1 MERPM
6 TTRIPLLFAGAA
18 LALAGASA
26 PVVAGQD
33 APLRLA
39 QAQPTAAA
47 ATRTLPDFSML
58 VEQNGPAVV
67 NISTTERSQSAEGQG
82 DPNDPMTEFFRR
94 FGGPQGPQ
102 GPQGPIRRGQGS
114 GFIISSDGV
123 ILTNAHVV
131 ADASE
136 VTVRL
141 ADRREIK
148 AKVLGTDRRT
158 DVAVVKIEARN
169 LPAVRLGDPNRVRVG
184 EWVAAIGSPFGL
196 ENSVTAGIV
205 SAKSRTLPDETYVP
219 FIQTDVA
226 INPGN
231 SGGPLFNLDG
241 EVIGI
246 NSSIYSRT
254 GGYMGLSF
262 AVPIDVAIKVKDD
275 LVRYGKVSR
284 GRIGVAI
291 QGVTQ
296 DLAESFG
303 LDRPRGALVS
313 TVEKGSPAERGGLA
327 TGDVI
332 LAVDGRAVESSTDL
346 PRIIGETRP
355 GSTVSMQVWR
365 QGTPRDLRVPVAE
378 APADRIAAAAPAEG
392 NGKSAAPAGSTHSK
406 LGVVVRPVS
415 GEERQKMG
423 IEGGVVVEKAD
434 GPAARAGIRP
444 GDVILAV
451 GNQKIETADDLRR
464 VVDGARQSVAV
475 LVQRQTAKIFVPVT
489 LS

>member
-1 MERPM
+1 MPR
-6 TTRIPLLFAGAA
+6 RAA
-18 LALAGASA
+18 LLLLSAYAVAGTLTALPAAAREGA
-26 PVVAGQD
+26 PIVVAQVQTT
-33 APLRLA
+33 APARS
-39 QAQPTAAA
+39 
-47 ATRTLPDFSML
+47 LPDFSQL
-58 VEQNGPAVV
+58 VDANGPAVV
-67 NISTTERSQSAEGQG
+67 NISTTERSQTAESQG
-82 DPNDPMTEFFRR
+82 DPNDPMAEFFRR

-102 GPQGPIRRGQGS
+102 GQGPIRRGQGS
-114 GFIISSDGV
+114 GFIISTDGL

-141 ADRREIK
+141 TDRRELK
-148 AKVLGTDRRT
+148 AKVIGTDRRT

-169 LPAVRLGDPNRVRVG
+169 LPVVRLGDPNKVRVG

-241 EVIGI
+241 EVVGI

-262 AVPIDVAIKVKDD
+262 AVPIDVAMKVKDD

-291 QGVTQ
+291 QNVTQ
-296 DLAESFG
+296 DLADSFG

-332 LAVDGRAVESSTDL
+332 LAVDGRLVESSTDL
-346 PRIIGETRP
+346 PRLIGETRP
-355 GSTVSMQVWR
+355 GSTVAMQVWR
-365 QGTPRDLRVPVAE
+365 QGGTRDLRVPVGE
-378 APADRIAAAAPAEG
+378 APADRVAAAATPEG
-392 NGKSAAPAGSTHSK
+392 NGRGAAPAGSTHSK

-415 GEERQKMG
+415 AEERQKL
-423 IEGGVVVEKAD
+423 GVENGVLVEKAD
-434 GPAARAGIRP
+434 GPAARAGIRA

-451 GNQKIETADDLRR
+451 GNQKIETPDDLRR
-464 VVDGARQSVAV
+464 VVDGARERVAI
-475 LVQRQTAKIFVPVT
+475 LVQRQTAKIFVPVA
-489 LS
+489 LG

>member
-1 MERPM
+1 MTLRPA
-6 TTRIPLLFAGAA
+6 LLAGTALAVAAAFAPTAGA
-18 LALAGASA
+18 
-26 PVVAGQD
+26 QD
-33 APLRLA
+33 ALRLA
-39 QAQPTAAA
+39 QAQPATAMP
-47 ATRTLPDFSML
+47 TRALPDFSLL
-58 VEQNGPAVV
+58 VDQNGPAVV
-67 NISTTERSQSAEGQG
+67 NISTTERSQGAEGNG

-114 GFIISSDGV
+114 GFIISPDGL

-141 ADRREIK
+141 TDRRELK
-148 AKVLGTDRRT
+148 AKVLGSDRRT

-169 LPAVRLGDPNRVRVG
+169 LPVVRMGDPNKVRVG

-262 AVPIDVAIKVKDD
+262 AVPIDVAVKVKDD
-275 LVRYGKVSR
+275 LMRYGKVSR

-291 QGVTQ
+291 QNVTQ
-296 DLAESFG
+296 DLADSFG

-313 TVEKGSPAERGGLA
+313 TVEKGSPAEKGGLA

-365 QGTPRDLRVPVAE
+365 QGTARDLRVPVAE
-378 APADRIAAAAPAEG
+378 APADRMAAAAPAESS
-392 NGKSAAPAGSTHSK
+392 GKGTAPAGTAHSK

-415 GEERQKMG
+415 AEERQKLG

-434 GPAARAGIRP
+434 GPAARAGIRA

-451 GNQKIETADDLRR
+451 GNQKIESADDLRR
-464 VVDGARQSVAV
+464 IVDGARERVAL
-475 LVQRQTAKIFVPVT
+475 LVQRQTAKIYVPVA
-489 LS
+489 LG

>member
-1 MERPM
+1 MEQPM
-6 TTRIPLLFAGAA
+6 TTRTALLLAGAT

-26 PVVAGQD
+26 TAVSGQD
-33 APLRLA
+33 APLQLA

-47 ATRTLPDFSML
+47 PTRALPDFSLL

-67 NISTTERSQSAEGQG
+67 NISTTERSQIAEGQG
-82 DPNDPMTEFFRR
+82 DPNDPMAEFFRR

-141 ADRREIK
+141 ADRRELK
-148 AKVLGTDRRT
+148 AKVLGVDRRT
-158 DVAVVKIEARN
+158 DVAVVKVEARN
-169 LPAVRLGDPNRVRVG
+169 LPAVRLGDPSRVRVG

-205 SAKSRTLPDETYVP
+205 SAKSRTLPDESYVP

-241 EVIGI
+241 EVVGI

-365 QGTPRDLRVPVAE
+365 QGTARDLRVPVAE
-378 APADRIAAAAPAEG
+378 APADRIAAAAPADG
-392 NGKSAAPAGSTHSK
+392 NGKSGAPAGSAHSK

-415 GEERQKMG
+415 GEERQKLG

-464 VVDGARQSVAV
+464 VVDGARQSVAL

-489 LS
+489 LG

>member
-1 MERPM
+1 MEQPM
-6 TTRIPLLFAGAA
+6 TTRTALLLAGAT

-26 PVVAGQD
+26 TAVSGQD
-33 APLRLA
+33 APLQLA

-47 ATRTLPDFSML
+47 PTRALPDFSLL

-67 NISTTERSQSAEGQG
+67 NISTTERSQIAEGQG
-82 DPNDPMTEFFRR
+82 DPNDPMAEFFRR

-141 ADRREIK
+141 ADRRELK
-148 AKVLGTDRRT
+148 AKVLGVDRRT
-158 DVAVVKIEARN
+158 DVAVVKVEARN
-169 LPAVRLGDPNRVRVG
+169 LPAVRLGDPSRVRVG

-205 SAKSRTLPDETYVP
+205 SAKSRTLPDESYVP

-241 EVIGI
+241 EVVGI

-332 LAVDGRAVESSTDL
+332 LAVDGRAVDSSTDL

-365 QGTPRDLRVPVAE
+365 QGTARDLRVPVAE
-378 APADRIAAAAPAEG
+378 APADRIAAAAPADG
-392 NGKSAAPAGSTHSK
+392 NGKSGAPAGSAHSK

-415 GEERQKMG
+415 GEERQKLG

-464 VVDGARQSVAV
+464 VVDGARQSVAL

-489 LS
+489 LG